1 MNTTAGSGKA
11 MHNPDSNSS
20 GLENVKKALKKFI
33 KTVLRINHTQD
44 KAPEEIVKELIGQ
57 QPKKL
62 VLITS
67 AGVLKPECKEEEI
80 NELVSKF
87 DIKVIMTGWDI
98 NSTLKRVGHYNADY
112 LVCEGGSILY
122 RKTDNYGSGEELCKS
137 QDLDFVKRVNRH
149 LLYAIQKYKEGKTK
163 ILFSQEM
170 KNLSAII

>member
-1 MNTTAGSGKA
+1 